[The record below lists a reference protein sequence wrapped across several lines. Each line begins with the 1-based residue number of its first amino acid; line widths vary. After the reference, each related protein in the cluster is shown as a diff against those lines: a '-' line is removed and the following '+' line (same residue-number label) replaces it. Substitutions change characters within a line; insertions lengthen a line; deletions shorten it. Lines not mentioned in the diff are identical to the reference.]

1 MAGNSEGGKKS
12 ADKIKEKYGEDFFR
26 NMGRKGG
33 KACVK
38 KGFATNIELARKAGK
53 KGGKT
58 KGQKGFAT
66 NPNLAKI
73 AGKNSSPRKFTIW
86 SCCSEAKNEQRN

>member
-33 KACVK
+33 KACVR
-38 KGFATNIELARKAGK
+38 KGFATNIELAREAGK
-53 KGGKT
+53 KGGKKGGRT
-58 KGQKGFAT
+58 KGKKGFAT

-86 SCCSEAKNEQRN
+86 EA